1 MSDIREADVLVG
13 GLGAVGAGIVRGLDR
28 LGCNVIGIDRY
39 RPPHEMG
46 SSHGLTRITREFV
59 GEGAEYAPL
68 VRRSHEIWDALERRG
83 ARLRER
89 TGLLYLSRRDGAAPR
104 HHAADF
110 LEATRTVARAAGVE
124 LPALD
129 ARALRAAWPQFNVP
143 DDAVGC
149 LEPEAGF
156 VRPERCLEAVL
167 GDLRDPARSLVF
179 GETILEVSE
188 DAGRV
193 RVRTDQATYRARR
206 VVLAIGAWTPDFVG
220 GVFRRDLTV
229 LRQVQY
235 WFELTDPGL
244 WRAAPTFLWFHG
256 DGPADLFYGFPSD
269 DGVSLKVATEQYQ
282 TPCDPDDCD
291 RTVSPDEAAALF
303 ETHVRGRLNGVGPA
317 LKSAAACLYTFNGRP
332 GREGRFMIGPH
343 PAVPGVTVV
352 SACSGHGFK
361 HAAGLGEAVAAQV
374 LGETPFCDLSAFAV
388 V

>member
-1 MSDIREADVLVG
+1 MSEIREADVLVG

-28 LGCNVIGIDRY
+28 LGCSVIGIDRY

-46 SSHGLTRITREFV
+46 SSHGLARITREFV

-68 VRRSHEIWDALERRG
+68 VRRSHEIWAEMEARG

-89 TGLLYLSRRDGAAPR
+89 TGLVYLSRKGRGARR
-104 HHAADF
+104 HHADDF
-110 LEATRTVARAAGVE
+110 IAATLEVAQAAGVR
-124 LPALD
+124 LPRLD
-129 ARALRAAWPQFNVP
+129 AEALRAAWPQFNLP
-143 DDAVGC
+143 DDAVGY

-156 VRPERCLEAVL
+156 VRPERCLEAML

-179 GETILEVSE
+179 GETLLDVRE
-188 DAGRV
+188 DGGGV
-193 RVRTDQATYRARR
+193 RVTTDKAAYRARR
-206 VVLAIGAWTPDFVG
+206 AVLATGAWTPGLVG
-220 GVFRRDLTV
+220 GAFGDLQV

-256 DGPADLFYGFPSD
+256 DGPADVFYGFPSD
-269 DGVSLKVATEQYQ
+269 DGASVKVATEQYE
-282 TPCDPDDCD
+282 TACDPDACD
-291 RTVSPDEAAALF
+291 RTASAEEAAAMF
-303 ETHVRGRLNGVGPA
+303 EAHVRGRLNGVGPA

-361 HAAGLGEAVAAQV
+361 HSAGLGVAVAAQV
-374 LGETPFCDLSAFAV
+374 LGETPFCDLGAFAV
-388 V
+388 G